1 MHFSR
6 FSCWVL
12 KNTCGAQKYGSIR
25 NFSCSSHQSLR
36 FVQYKD
42 GVNRGLGVQINNG
55 ASIVSLNGADETIP
69 IDMVS
74 FLHRKYPLEKVEK
87 YVHSY

>member
-6 FSCWVL
+6 FSCWAL
-12 KNTCGAQKYGSIR
+12 KHTCGVQKYCFVK
-25 NFSCSSHQSLR
+25 NFSCSSRQSLR

-69 IDMVS
+69 ADLVS
-74 FLHRKYPLEKVEK
+74 FLHREYPLEKVEK
-87 YVHSY
+87 

>member
-12 KNTCGAQKYGSIR
+12 KNTRGAQKYRPVR
-25 NFSCSSHQSLR
+25 NFSCSSRQSLR

-55 ASIVSLNGADETIP
+55 ASIVSLNGVDETIP
-69 IDMVS
+69 TDMVS
-74 FLHRKYPLEKVEK
+74 FLHREYPLEKVDK
-87 YVHSY
+87 